1 MNWVFPTAHQVF
13 LHNSNSPYST
23 AKEFK
28 AQTAAQML
36 LHQTACIRTAQ
47 QYAGPQRYPSEAL
60 GWRQQA
66 ATHKIL
72 YCLFHSVHYVLNSTF
87 TLDNISLKNG
97 RKRER
102 ILWKSV
108 STKHRYQCGPIH
120 CNNSIP
126 FVLNSVH
133 PVLPAAPPCFAPIYR
148 REGMFF

>member
-1 MNWVFPTAHQVF
+1 
-13 LHNSNSPYST
+13 
-23 AKEFK
+23 
-28 AQTAAQML
+28 ML

-120 CNNSIP
+120 CNHLYSTLSTQSFQQHPHVSLLFIGGRGCFSSICIP
-126 FVLNSVH
+126 NGESKTQRVN
-133 PVLPAAPPCFAPIYR
+133 C
-148 REGMFF
+148 